1 MMNKPK
7 YRLVHPINKLYR
19 RSGRVILESLP
30 PDVIRSIPKT
40 RRKSSRKK
48 QIPEY
53 VNQLIKNP
61 GVTIHGTRYT
71 FQKPYW
77 IDAPKNSVQYKVAM
91 KPGRILTRRLPQE
104 TIGNYLAVR
113 DCLIKVK
120 RLTESKIRQYR
131 SQHGEIDADKSDL
144 ASKVDVD
151 QDDFV
156 IDSDFSDDS
165 TEVKEN
171 KQLSIEFSFMNET
184 IDLSPSRIAQDSTK
198 HQEPA
203 EHIDGQ
209 VCMNLDDTDS
219 EDDVP
224 SPRFIPLFS
233 PMRGEYIWYDTQRNE
248 EYAEN
253 LAAEND
259 IPKSQFLDAIK
270 NGKIEGF
277 IATQPKDTN
286 GNDALVKGQ
295 PSTSTASNAGQKDK
309 SPQRKYQL
317 LIEAQE
323 DLEPIGK
330 DQPVEITSPREYI
343 NLVNRTEPNVH
354 LSENPDSLPTDI
366 DRKDKER
373 MSKGRAEEDQDQ
385 VFHLHDEEER
395 GNNNSPPA
403 E

>member
-1 MMNKPK
+1 MMNEPK
-7 YRLVHPINKLYR
+7 YRLVHPINKLHR
-19 RSGRVILESLP
+19 RSGRIILKSLP

-48 QIPEY
+48 QTPEY

-61 GVTIHGTRYT
+61 GVTIFDHGARYT
-71 FQKPYW
+71 FEKPYW
-77 IDAPKNSVQYKVAM
+77 IDAPKDSVQYKVAM
-91 KPGRILTRRLPQE
+91 KPGRILIRRLPQE

-120 RLTESKIRQYR
+120 KLTESKIRQHR
-131 SQHGEIDADKSDL
+131 NQHEEIDADKSDL
-144 ASKVDVD
+144 ASKVDAD

-165 TEVKEN
+165 TEVEEN

-184 IDLSPSRIAQDSTK
+184 IDLSPSRSAQDSTK

-203 EHIDGQ
+203 GHGDAQ

-253 LAAEND
+253 LAAENN
-259 IPKSQFLDAIK
+259 IPKSQLLDAIK

-286 GNDALVKGQ
+286 GNDTLIKGQ
-295 PSTSTASNAGQKDK
+295 SSTSTASNAKQNDK

-317 LIEAQE
+317 QIEAQE

-330 DQPVEITSPREYI
+330 DQPVEITSPQEYI
-343 NLVNRTEPNVH
+343 DLVNPTEPNVH
-354 LSENPDSLPTDI
+354 LRGNSDSLPTDI
-366 DRKDKER
+366 DQKDTQR
-373 MSKGRAEEDQDQ
+373 MSKSQAGEDQDQ
-385 VFHLHDEEER
+385 VFHMHDDED
-395 GNNNSPPA
+395 NNSSPA